1 MKKFRKV
8 QLHNLSQRSS
18 SWRWFKK
25 KKDLYR
31 DMDLNKERPF
41 SKMKQTR
48 DSKQVETGSHQKTA
62 SRKIVH
68 RSIWLKKRLE
78 NIGEYSQIIQQLI
91 SLSQ

>member
-8 QLHNLSQRSS
+8 LLHNLSQRSS

-31 DMDLNKERPF
+31 DMDLNKEKPF

-48 DSKQVETGSHQKTA
+48 DSKQAETGSHQKTA
-62 SRKIVH
+62 FKKTVH
-68 RSIWLKKRLE
+68 QSIWLTKRLE
-78 NIGEYSQIIQQLI
+78 NTGEYSQIIQQSI
-91 SLSQ
+91 SLSP